1 MEEESQGKR
10 ISTHTVMICE
20 DNPYLLS
27 LFQKALG
34 SKYIIIAV
42 DSGIECLS
50 RYIDEKAKGNQV
62 DVLLIDYQLKDL
74 PGDIVA
80 TTIREISGRR
90 RATNT
95 ILISTSEIDKEMV
108 EELKRKDCIME
119 DIEKPISTDSLLNII
134 KRASI
139 NASD

>member
-1 MEEESQGKR
+1 MEEEGQDKR

-20 DNPYLLS
+20 DNPDLLYL
-27 LFQKALG
+27 FRKVLG
-34 SKYIIIAV
+34 SKYSIIAV

-74 PGDIVA
+74 PGDTVA

-108 EELKRKDCIME
+108 KVLKRKDCIME

-134 KRASI
+134 QRAST

>member
-1 MEEESQGKR
+1 
-10 ISTHTVMICE
+10 MICE
-20 DNPYLLS
+20 DNPDLLS

-62 DVLLIDYQLKDL
+62 DVLLVDYQLKDL

-80 TTIREISGRR
+80 TTIREISGKR

>member
-1 MEEESQGKR
+1 
-10 ISTHTVMICE
+10 MICE
-20 DNPYLLS
+20 DNPDLLS
-27 LFQKALG
+27 LFRKVLG

-134 KRASI
+134 QRASI

>member
-1 MEEESQGKR
+1 LEEESQDKR

-20 DNPYLLS
+20 DNPDLLS
-27 LFQKALG
+27 LLQKALD
-34 SKYIIIAV
+34 SRYIIIAV

-80 TTIREISGRR
+80 TTIREISGRK

-95 ILISTSEIDKEMV
+95 ILISTSEIDKEIV

>member
-1 MEEESQGKR
+1 
-10 ISTHTVMICE
+10 MICE
-20 DNPYLLS
+20 DNPDLLS

-34 SKYIIIAV
+34 SKYTIIAV

-95 ILISTSEIDKEMV
+95 TLISTSEIDKEIV

>member
-1 MEEESQGKR
+1 
-10 ISTHTVMICE
+10 MICE
-20 DNPYLLS
+20 DNLDLLS

-50 RYIDEKAKGNQV
+50 RYIDEKAKGNRV

-95 ILISTSEIDKEMV
+95 ILIGTSEIDKEMV

-119 DIEKPISTDSLLNII
+119 DIEKPISNDSLLNII

>member
-1 MEEESQGKR
+1 
-10 ISTHTVMICE
+10 MICE
-20 DNPYLLS
+20 DNPDLLS

-34 SKYIIIAV
+34 SKYTIIAV

>member
-1 MEEESQGKR
+1 
-10 ISTHTVMICE
+10 MICE
-20 DNPYLLS
+20 DNPDLLS

-139 NASD
+139 DASD

>member
-1 MEEESQGKR
+1 LEEESQGKR

-20 DNPYLLS
+20 DNPDLLS
-27 LFQKALG
+27 LLQKALS
-34 SKYIIIAV
+34 SKYTIIAV

-62 DVLLIDYQLKDL
+62 EVLLIDYQLKDL

-108 EELKRKDCIME
+108 KELKRKDCIME

>member
-1 MEEESQGKR
+1 
-10 ISTHTVMICE
+10 MICE
-20 DNPYLLS
+20 DNPDLLS

-34 SKYIIIAV
+34 SKYIIITV

-95 ILISTSEIDKEMV
+95 ILISTSEIDKEIV

>member
-1 MEEESQGKR
+1 
-10 ISTHTVMICE
+10 MICE
-20 DNPYLLS
+20 DNPDLLS

-90 RATNT
+90 RVTNT

>member
-1 MEEESQGKR
+1 
-10 ISTHTVMICE
+10 MICE
-20 DNPYLLS
+20 DNPDLLS

-95 ILISTSEIDKEMV
+95 ILISTSEIDKEIV

-119 DIEKPISTDSLLNII
+119 GIEKPISTDSLLNII

>member
-1 MEEESQGKR
+1 
-10 ISTHTVMICE
+10 MICE
-20 DNPYLLS
+20 DNPDLLS

>member
-1 MEEESQGKR
+1 
-10 ISTHTVMICE
+10 MICE
-20 DNPYLLS
+20 DNPDLLS

-50 RYIDEKAKGNQV
+50 RYIDEKAKGNRV

-95 ILISTSEIDKEMV
+95 ILISTSEIDKEIV

>member
-1 MEEESQGKR
+1 
-10 ISTHTVMICE
+10 MICE
-20 DNPYLLS
+20 DNPDLLS
-27 LFQKALG
+27 FFQKALG
-34 SKYIIIAV
+34 SNYSIIAV

-62 DVLLIDYQLKDL
+62 KVLLVDYQLKDL

-95 ILISTSEIDKEMV
+95 ILIVTNETDKERV
-108 EELKRKDCIME
+108 EELKRKDCIMG
-119 DIEKPISTDSLLNII
+119 DIERPISTDSLLNTIE
-134 KRASI
+134 RASDK
-139 NASD
+139 ASD

>member
-1 MEEESQGKR
+1 LEEESQDKR

-20 DNPYLLS
+20 DNPDLSS

-80 TTIREISGRR
+80 TTIREISGKR

-139 NASD
+139 DASD

>member
-1 MEEESQGKR
+1 MEEESQDER
-10 ISTHTVMICE
+10 VSTDTVMICE
-20 DNPYLLS
+20 DNPDLLS
-27 LFQKALG
+27 LFRKVLG
-34 SKYIIIAV
+34 SKYSIIAV

-50 RYIDEKAKGNQV
+50 RYIDEKAKGNRV

-108 EELKRKDCIME
+108 KELKRKDCIME

-134 KRASI
+134 QRASI

>member
-1 MEEESQGKR
+1 
-10 ISTHTVMICE
+10 MICE
-20 DNPYLLS
+20 DNPDLLS
-27 LFQKALG
+27 LFRKVLG
-34 SKYIIIAV
+34 SKYSIIAV

-90 RATNT
+90 RTTNT
-95 ILISTSEIDKEMV
+95 ILISTSEIDKEIV

>member
-1 MEEESQGKR
+1 
-10 ISTHTVMICE
+10 MICE
-20 DNPYLLS
+20 DNPDLLS

-80 TTIREISGRR
+80 TTVREISGRR

-139 NASD
+139 DASD

>member
-1 MEEESQGKR
+1 
-10 ISTHTVMICE
+10 MICE
-20 DNPYLLS
+20 DNPDLLS

-34 SKYIIIAV
+34 SKYTIIAV

-95 ILISTSEIDKEMV
+95 ILISTSGIDKEMV

-119 DIEKPISTDSLLNII
+119 GIEKPISTDSLLNII

>member
-1 MEEESQGKR
+1 LEEESQGKR

-20 DNPYLLS
+20 DNPDLLS
-27 LFQKALG
+27 LLQKTLG
-34 SKYIIIAV
+34 SKYTIISV

>member
-1 MEEESQGKR
+1 
-10 ISTHTVMICE
+10 MICE

>member
-1 MEEESQGKR
+1 
-10 ISTHTVMICE
+10 MICE
-20 DNPYLLS
+20 DNPDLLS

-34 SKYIIIAV
+34 SKYTIIAV

-80 TTIREISGRR
+80 TTIREISGKR

>member
-1 MEEESQGKR
+1 
-10 ISTHTVMICE
+10 MICE
-20 DNPYLLS
+20 DNPDLLS

-34 SKYIIIAV
+34 SKYTIIAV
-42 DSGIECLS
+42 ESGIECLS

-95 ILISTSEIDKEMV
+95 ILISTSGIDKEMV

>member
-10 ISTHTVMICE
+10 ISTLTVMICE
-20 DNPYLLS
+20 DKPDLLS

-62 DVLLIDYQLKDL
+62 EVLLIDYQLKDL

>member
-1 MEEESQGKR
+1 LEEESQDKR

-20 DNPYLLS
+20 DNPDLSS

-80 TTIREISGRR
+80 TTIREISGKR

-119 DIEKPISTDSLLNII
+119 DIEKPISTDSLINII

-139 NASD
+139 DASD

>member
-1 MEEESQGKR
+1 
-10 ISTHTVMICE
+10 MICE
-20 DNPYLLS
+20 DNPDLLS

-80 TTIREISGRR
+80 TTIREISGKR

>member
-1 MEEESQGKR
+1 
-10 ISTHTVMICE
+10 MICE
-20 DNPYLLS
+20 DNPDLLS

-95 ILISTSEIDKEMV
+95 ILISTSEIDKELV

-139 NASD
+139 DASD

>member
-1 MEEESQGKR
+1 
-10 ISTHTVMICE
+10 MICE
-20 DNPYLLS
+20 DNPDLLS

-50 RYIDEKAKGNQV
+50 RYIDEKAKGNRV

-95 ILISTSEIDKEMV
+95 ILISTSEIDKEIV

-139 NASD
+139 NASG

>member
-1 MEEESQGKR
+1 
-10 ISTHTVMICE
+10 MICE
-20 DNPYLLS
+20 DNPDLLS

-95 ILISTSEIDKEMV
+95 ILISTSEIDKEIV

-139 NASD
+139 NASG

>member
-1 MEEESQGKR
+1 
-10 ISTHTVMICE
+10 MICE
-20 DNPYLLS
+20 DNPDLLS

-34 SKYIIIAV
+34 SKYTIIAV

-95 ILISTSEIDKEMV
+95 ILISTSGIDKEMV

>member
-1 MEEESQGKR
+1 LDKESRDKSY
-10 ISTHTVMICE
+10 STHTVMICE
-20 DNPYLLS
+20 DNPDLLS
-27 LFQKALG
+27 FFQKALG
-34 SKYIIIAV
+34 SNYSIIAV

-62 DVLLIDYQLKDL
+62 KVLLVDYQLKDL

-95 ILISTSEIDKEMV
+95 ILIVTNETDKERV
-108 EELKRKDCIME
+108 EELKRKDCIMG
-119 DIEKPISTDSLLNII
+119 DIERPISTDSLLNTI
-134 KRASI
+134 KRASDK
-139 NASD
+139 ASD

>member
-1 MEEESQGKR
+1 
-10 ISTHTVMICE
+10 MICE
-20 DNPYLLS
+20 DNPDLLS

-134 KRASI
+134 QRASI

>member
-1 MEEESQGKR
+1 
-10 ISTHTVMICE
+10 MICE
-20 DNPYLLS
+20 DNPDLLS

-95 ILISTSEIDKEMV
+95 ILISTSGIDKEMV